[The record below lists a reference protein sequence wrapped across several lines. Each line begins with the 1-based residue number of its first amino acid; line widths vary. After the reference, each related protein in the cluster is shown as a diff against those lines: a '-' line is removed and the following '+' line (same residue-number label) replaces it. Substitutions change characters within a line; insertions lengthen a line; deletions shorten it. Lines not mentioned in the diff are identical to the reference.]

1 MAADQDRHATSDVAL
16 RVGRRIRRLRESRGL
31 SLSALAA
38 RAGVG
43 KGLLSELESGRRNPT
58 LASLYALA
66 GPLRVPLADL
76 LDDAPGSIVDG
87 DGARTRLLD
96 VRTEADGSTVEVY
109 TLEHDPGV
117 ARRSPAHAPGVVEH
131 LVTTRGSFRVVRH
144 GPDGDEVHDAPQG
157 RHVTWTSD
165 VPHDYAAGPEGAT
178 AVLVITTPRA

>member
-1 MAADQDRHATSDVAL
+1 MAAHQNPDRSDDVAL
-16 RVGRRIRRLRESRGL
+16 RVGHRIRRLREARGL

-43 KGLLSELESGRRNPT
+43 KGLLSELEAGRRNPT

-76 LDDAPGSIVDG
+76 LGDEPGSVVDG
-87 DGARTRLLD
+87 DGARSRLLE
-96 VRTEADGSTVEVY
+96 VRTEDDGTTVEVY

-131 LVTTRGSFRVVRH
+131 LVTTRGRFRVVRH
-144 GPDGDEVHDAPQG
+144 APAGDEVYEAAVGQ
-157 RHVTWTSD
+157 HVAWTSD
-165 VPHDYAAGPEGAT
+165 VAHSYEAGPDGAT

>member
-1 MAADQDRHATSDVAL
+1 MAARAHPDPTDDVAL
-16 RVGRRIRRLRESRGL
+16 RVGRRIRQLREGRGL

-66 GPLRVPLADL
+66 GPLRVTLSDL
-76 LDDAPGSIVDG
+76 LGDAPGSVVDG
-87 DGARTRLLD
+87 EGARSRLLD
-96 VRTEADGSTVEVY
+96 VRTEDDGTTVEVY

-131 LVTTRGSFRVVRH
+131 LVTTHGRFRVVRH
-144 GPDGDEVHDAPQG
+144 GADGDEVHDAPQG
-157 RHVTWTSD
+157 RHVSWTSD
-165 VPHDYAAGPEGAT
+165 VAHSYEAGPDGAT